1 MAKLNPMAVWGVLK
15 ELRSAA
21 ADVRP
26 LVVTGALASQLAKE
40 LSRDGVPRAVRV
52 GDPIEDAAALVHVL
66 GGAPTGE
73 DERILRAAKRAR
85 VPTIVVQT
93 GTELYDVPYVLP
105 TDVVA
110 CPPGAGFPIEEITH
124 ALAARLGDQG
134 TSLAARLPV
143 LREAVC
149 EALIERFSRQNGIAA
164 VAIFVPGADFPVL
177 TLNQLRLVLRLAAA
191 HGVEVDQQR
200 LPEILATLGAAFG
213 FRAVA
218 RQLLGAV
225 PVAGWLVK
233 GGIAYA
239 GTRALGEAAHKYF
252 AAAAAGNTR
261 QETRSREAAL

>member
-1 MAKLNPMAVWGVLK
+1 MAVKLSPMAVWGVLK

-40 LSRDGVPRAVRV
+40 LARDGKPGAVRA
-52 GDPIEDAAALVHVL
+52 GEPINEAAALVHVL
-66 GGAPTGE
+66 GGEPTEE
-73 DERILRAAKRAR
+73 DERILRAAKRAKA
-85 VPTIVVQT
+85 PTIVVQT
-93 GTELYDVPYVLP
+93 GTKVFDVPYVLP

-110 CPPGAGFPIEEITH
+110 CPPGSGFPIEEIAN
-124 ALAARLGDQG
+124 ALAARLGDRG

-149 EALIERFSRQNGIAA
+149 EALIERFSRQNGLAA

-177 TLNQLRLVLRLAAA
+177 TLNQLRMVLRLAAA

-200 LPEILATLGAAFG
+200 LPEILATFGAALG
-213 FRAVA
+213 LRAAA
-218 RQLLGAV
+218 RQLLGAI

-233 GGIAYA
+233 GGIAYV
-239 GTRALGEAAHKYF
+239 GTRALGEAGNRYF
-252 AAAAAGNTR
+252 AAQKDAV
-261 QETRSREAAL
+261 RSGS

>member
-1 MAKLNPMAVWGVLK
+1 MAKLNPLAVWGVLK

-40 LSRDGVPRAVRV
+40 LSRDGVPRAVSV
-52 GDPIEDAAALVHVL
+52 GESLEDAAALVHVL
-66 GGAPTGE
+66 GGAPTE
-73 DERILRAAKRAR
+73 KDERVLRAAKRAK

-93 GTELYDVPYVLP
+93 GTEVFDVAYVLP

-110 CPPGAGFPIEEITH
+110 CPSGAGFPIEEIAHT
-124 ALAARLGDQG
+124 LAARLGDHG

-143 LREAVC
+143 LRQAVC

-233 GGIAYA
+233 GSIAYA
-239 GTRALGEAAHKYF
+239 GTRALGEAAHRYF
-252 AAAAAGNTR
+252 AA
-261 QETRSREAAL
+261 QEDVVRSRS